1 MSKPNELGVTSELE
15 YYLGRVP
22 TDDEVQEAMDWIT
35 ENPGINL
42 AEYIDAMMEAGLLS

>member
-1 MSKPNELGVTSELE
+1 MSKPDNQRVTSELE

-22 TDDEVQEAMDWIT
+22 TDDEVQEAVDWMT

-42 AEYIDAMMEAGLLS
+42 AEYVDAMMEAGLLS